1 MTIKL
6 LQGDSKILLDEA
18 LEMCGYNAIIVTD
31 PPFNIGY
38 HYDTYK
44 DKMPED
50 EYYSMLGGMMKN
62 ASSVIVHYP
71 EALHRL
77 SIEVGMAPTRIV
89 SWVYPS
95 NTRRQHRDIA
105 YYGVT
110 PDFSKITQPYKNPN
124 DKRIKAL
131 IAKGHTGAK
140 LYDWWEINQVKN
152 VSRGKT
158 NHPCQMPVEVMRRT
172 IGVLPED
179 YTIIDPFMGSG
190 TTGEACKILGRD
202 FIGIEMDENYYQI
215 AYDRLLNE

>member
-1 MTIKL
+1 MNDMTIKL
-6 LQGDSKILLDEA
+6 LQGDSKQLLSEA
-18 LEMCGYNAIIVTD
+18 LEMCDNKAIIVTD

-50 EYYSMLGGMMKN
+50 EYYSMLKKMMDN
-62 ASSVIVHYP
+62 APSVIIHYP

-77 SIEVGMAPTRIV
+77 SIETGKAPTRIV

-105 YYGVT
+105 YYGVN

-140 LYDWWEINQVKN
+140 LYDWWEVNQVKN
-152 VSRGKT
+152 VSKDKT
-158 NHPCQMPVEVMRRT
+158 AHPCQMPIEVMRRA
-172 IGVLPED
+172 IGVLPD
-179 YTIIDPFMGSG
+179 GYTIIDPFMGSG
-190 TTGEACKILGRD
+190 TTG
-202 FIGIEMDENYYQI
+202 
-215 AYDRLLNE
+215 